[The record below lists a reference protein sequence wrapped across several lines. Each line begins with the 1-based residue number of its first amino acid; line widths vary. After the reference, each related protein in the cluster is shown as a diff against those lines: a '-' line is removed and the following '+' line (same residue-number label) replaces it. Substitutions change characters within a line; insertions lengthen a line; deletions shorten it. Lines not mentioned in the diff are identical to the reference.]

1 MLHSADPV
9 TASYKSYLITD
20 PIVNSCDIPLKK
32 RKCDFQA
39 NGSTAGHF
47 GVTLINATHMVLQLP
62 PNSNTNF
69 PIWDSVQNSQVE
81 VLWKVTPYK
90 IDICIVPLSTVMILP
105 KSDSHTVPEPQNNNF
120 PPSTPDLASIFYE
133 PVPKDLWIN
142 QATFLTKQMD
152 NIKICDKFLLGC
164 CTLNFDCIQHHT
176 PYPFHWQ
183 LRRNDTY
190 QWVSV
195 SYAAQMHLEKL
206 YCNADKDIVTLQDSN
221 HTCTLDLVQKTI
233 LDSNIY
239 NKARRL
245 SNTSDAKVNPHFH
258 TTWRIYWWN
267 DYGWEK
273 YKNSIVNQLEE
284 KVINGE
290 SSCLFTLKGIQYM
303 VDFVSLTQKNTLT
316 GYVRK
321 IKRRP
326 VFRPLHTLLPHLKTL
341 MLSEVRFYGQPL
353 PQVRSGNPLDEFT
366 SWYPPVWTPSF
377 NKDEFTKIEVK
388 QCEEVY
394 LKIHQLF
401 HKTML
406 ETEVEIVNVYQIQN
420 TFLWDKYRRQKE
432 FMCIKYH
439 DCKDS
444 IERHLFHGT
453 TEATIDTICKMNF
466 DPRVAGKNGI
476 AYGRGSYFARDASY
490 SNGYAH
496 KNLEGFQFMFLA
508 KVLIGKTD
516 LGKKKYYRP
525 PPIHP
530 KCKESELY
538 DACVDQ
544 RFDPAIFV
552 VFDSCQCYPFYLIK
566 YRTLPNVINIFQ

>member
-326 VFRPLHTLLPHLKTL
+326 VFRPLHTLLPHLK
-341 MLSEVRFYGQPL
+341 
-353 PQVRSGNPLDEFT
+353 
-366 SWYPPVWTPSF
+366 
-377 NKDEFTKIEVK
+377 
-388 QCEEVY
+388 
-394 LKIHQLF
+394 
-401 HKTML
+401 
-406 ETEVEIVNVYQIQN
+406 
-420 TFLWDKYRRQKE
+420 QKE